1 MRVRIMVLKAT
12 SNNISIISG
21 GGVVLFVEETGV
33 PGENPR
39 RPVVSHC
46 IHTTTKFI
54 NYKNANRIQL
64 IIDFRYWFISH
75 IECMYKFQMIE
86 FKDRGTYLIFVIQR
100 AF

>member
-1 MRVRIMVLKAT
+1 MVLKAT
-12 SNNISIISG
+12 SNNISIISRG
-21 GGVVLFVEETGV
+21 GGRSFICGGNRSTRRK
-33 PGENPR
+33 PP

-46 IHTTTKFI
+46 IHTTTTFI